1 MKNIYDKLHKAS
13 EDAAPVIKGD
23 KVPGMHFKPLQ
34 HDEVQKV
41 AMDALRKNK
50 LYPLCNYENEIKDSF
65 IFITCNMTIYDVDEP
80 SHTIEIKGCSAMGK
94 LDKFGTGNAMSYAR
108 KYAFLNALNL
118 KTGMDNDDGVEPAP
132 FARPKPRLVSTS
144 DQTKTV
150 KEMAND
156 WIKQMESVASHS
168 KSALY
173 FEKNLTPIRTEF
185 KSDLMSIATDAIEQ
199 MRVDAAYNKLKSQ
212 IQNRSP
218 NGR

>member
-1 MKNIYDKLHKAS
+1 
-13 EDAAPVIKGD
+13 
-23 KVPGMHFKPLQ
+23 
-34 HDEVQKV
+34 
-41 AMDALRKNK
+41 
-50 LYPLCNYENEIKDSF
+50 
-65 IFITCNMTIYDVDEP
+65 MTIYDVDEP
-80 SHTIEIKGCSAMGK
+80 SHTIEIKGGSAMGK

-144 DQTKTV
+144 EQTKSV